1 VTAAA
6 QLTGAPSRFNENEPP
21 AWRKTPRAPRCAQ
34 QPEAVIARR
43 AWSILILA
51 VSSRIKM
58 NQQKM
63 YPSRPSRLRGLTN
76 RSAISIGCPP
86 DHHYRRVPLITG
98 KGGQMAQI
106 ILKTDMPNQAAK
118 FLVEVLETEQSRLKY
133 TMKIAKR
140 RLSRFEKKY
149 SVTSE
154 KFMEEW
160 SAEDLEGKDLE
171 YVEWAGEYNL
181 TKRLDERLNALKSIE
196 HVPS

>member
-1 VTAAA
+1 
-6 QLTGAPSRFNENEPP
+6 
-21 AWRKTPRAPRCAQ
+21 
-34 QPEAVIARR
+34 
-43 AWSILILA
+43 
-51 VSSRIKM
+51 
-58 NQQKM
+58 
-63 YPSRPSRLRGLTN
+63 
-76 RSAISIGCPP
+76 
-86 DHHYRRVPLITG
+86 
-98 KGGQMAQI
+98 MAQI

-181 TKRLDERLNALKSIE
+181 RKRLDERLNALKSIE